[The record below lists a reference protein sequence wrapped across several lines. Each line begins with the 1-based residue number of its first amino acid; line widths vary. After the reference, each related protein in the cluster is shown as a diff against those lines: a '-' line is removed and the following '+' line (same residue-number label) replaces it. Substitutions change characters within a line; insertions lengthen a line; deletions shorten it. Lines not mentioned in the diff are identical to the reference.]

1 MKEAVIKGLI
11 ILVPSW
17 VVAYLTE
24 KMVYVL
30 PVVVVTGILS
40 MAVIPEGKKRLD
52 DDAAGD
58 TDEG

>member
-40 MAVIPEGKKRLD
+40 MAVVPEGKKRLD
-52 DDAAGD
+52 DDADGD
-58 TDEG
+58 ADG

>member
-40 MAVIPEGKKRLD
+40 MAVIHEGKKRLD
-52 DDAAGD
+52 DDAADGNA
-58 TDEG
+58 E

>member
-1 MKEAVIKGLI
+1 MKEAFIKGLI

-30 PVVVVTGILS
+30 PVVVVTGIVS

-52 DDAAGD
+52 DDADGD
-58 TDEG
+58 TE

>member
-52 DDAAGD
+52 DDAADGNAV
-58 TDEG
+58 

>member
-30 PVVVVTGILS
+30 PVVVVTGIVS

-52 DDAAGD
+52 DDAADGNA
-58 TDEG
+58 E

>member
-30 PVVVVTGILS
+30 PVVVVTGIVS

-52 DDAAGD
+52 DDADGD
-58 TDEG
+58 TE

>member
-11 ILVPSW
+11 MLVPSW

-52 DDAAGD
+52 DDAADGNA
-58 TDEG
+58 E

>member
-52 DDAAGD
+52 DDAADGNA
-58 TDEG
+58 E

>member
-1 MKEAVIKGLI
+1 MKEEVIKGLI

-52 DDAAGD
+52 DDAADGNA
-58 TDEG
+58 E

>member
-58 TDEG
+58 ASEG